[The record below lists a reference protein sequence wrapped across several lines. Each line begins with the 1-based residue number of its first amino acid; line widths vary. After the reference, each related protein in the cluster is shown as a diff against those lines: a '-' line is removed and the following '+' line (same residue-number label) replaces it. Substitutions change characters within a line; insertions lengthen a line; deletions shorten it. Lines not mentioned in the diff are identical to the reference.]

1 MTSFCALCQTPG
13 RVHLTTENSSNE
25 HIIPNSIGGRKTAR
39 TFICKSCNSETGQSW
54 DNALCDQLKPFCTML
69 GVKRARGTNQPVAMR
84 GADGKKI
91 VLNPDAS
98 ISIPHTIRTE
108 RTLAGEIEVA
118 IEAKSMQEAKRL
130 LKQEARKRP
139 NLKVE
144 EILSNATDIRE
155 QIQFPLRMSL
165 PLFLSG
171 DDVGRSI
178 IKSCLGLAYQ
188 AGVSTDDCEDARKYL
203 KGTGDACFGHYNE
216 IDLVKNRPVGICFHC
231 ICVYGDPAQGH
242 ILAYVEFFGYQR
254 IVARLSD
261 NYRGDAFSLCYAID
275 PVSGESLDLDVALE
289 FTQAEVPAILA
300 NERVDD
306 GKVED
311 CLKGVL
317 ATCLKHLMT
326 TNAVERAN
334 LQCGVKSGQALSEE
348 QFMKWSDLVAH
359 NLALALLGISPDHPL
374 GIKDE
379 RKV

>member
-1 MTSFCALCQTPG
+1 MISFCALCQTP
-13 RVHLTTENSSNE
+13 LTTENSSNE

-39 TFICKSCNSETGQSW
+39 TFICKSCNSETGRSW
-54 DNALCDQLKPFCTML
+54 DNALWDQLKPFCTML

-84 GADGKKI
+84 GADGKKF

-98 ISIPHTIRTE
+98 VSIPHTIRTK

-118 IEAKSMQEAKRL
+118 IEAKSMQKAKRL
-130 LKQEARKRP
+130 LKQEARKRFS
-139 NLKVE
+139 LKVE

-188 AGVSTDDCEDARKYL
+188 AGVSTDDCEDARRYL

-261 NYRGDAFSLCYAID
+261 NYRGDAFSICHAID

-289 FTQAEVPAILA
+289 FTQDEVPAILA
-300 NERVDD
+300 NERVND

-334 LQCGVKSGQALSEE
+334 LQCGVKCGQALSENN
-348 QFMKWSDLVAH
+348 S
-359 NLALALLGISPDHPL
+359 
-374 GIKDE
+374 
-379 RKV
+379 

>member
-1 MTSFCALCQTPG
+1 M
-13 RVHLTTENSSNE
+13 
-25 HIIPNSIGGRKTAR
+25 AR
-39 TFICKSCNSETGQSW
+39 QF
-54 DNALCDQLKPFCTML
+54 
-69 GVKRARGTNQPVAMR
+69 
-84 GADGKKI
+84 

-98 ISIPHTIRTE
+98 ISIPHTIRIE
-108 RTLAGEIEVA
+108 RTLAGKIEVA

-130 LKQEARKRP
+130 LKQEARKRFSL
-139 NLKVE
+139 NVE
-144 EILSNATDIRE
+144 EILSNATDTRE

-188 AGVSTDDCEDARKYL
+188 AGVSTDDCEDARRYL
-203 KGTGDACFGHYNE
+203 KGTGDACFGHYSE

-231 ICVYGDPAQGH
+231 ICVYGDPVQGH

-261 NYRGDAFSLCYAID
+261 NYRGDAFSICHAID

-289 FTQAEVPAILA
+289 FTQDEVAAILA
-300 NERVDD
+300 NERVKD

-317 ATCLKHLMT
+317 ATCLSHLMT

-334 LQCGVKSGQALSEE
+334 LKCGVKCGQALSGE

-374 GIKDE
+374 GINDE